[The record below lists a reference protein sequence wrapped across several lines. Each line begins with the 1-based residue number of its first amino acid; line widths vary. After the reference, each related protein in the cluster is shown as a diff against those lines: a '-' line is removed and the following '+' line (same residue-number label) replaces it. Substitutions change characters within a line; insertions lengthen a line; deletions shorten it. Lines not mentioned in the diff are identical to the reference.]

1 MKELV
6 DSIAPV
12 PQDAVTGSPVI
23 RVSESFDT
31 FYKREFRSMVSLAY
45 ATSKGWA
52 VAEDVAQEALAAAF
66 HDWDRVG
73 RLDNPATWV
82 RRVVI
87 NKSVGVVRR
96 RMSGIRAQARL
107 RSEPSHA
114 DFPTVSAETEH
125 VWDAVRKLPR
135 RQRQVVALRFID
147 QLTFEEIG
155 DVLGCSKDTVNT
167 HLRRAKSTLAHR
179 LGSEETS

>member
-6 DSIAPV
+6 DPAAPEPDSMIPETSV
-12 PQDAVTGSPVI
+12 IDAP
-23 RVSESFDT
+23 ESFDT
-31 FYKREFRSMVSLAY
+31 FYKREFRSMVSLSY
-45 ATSKGWA
+45 ATSRGWT
-52 VAEDVAQEALAAAF
+52 VAEDVAQEAFAAAYR
-66 HDWDRVG
+66 DWDRVG

-87 NKSVGVVRR
+87 NKSVGVIRR
-96 RMSGIRAQARL
+96 RVSGVRALARL
-107 RSEPSHA
+107 GSEPRHA
-114 DFPTVSAETEH
+114 NFPSVSAETEH

-155 DVLGCSKDTVNT
+155 EVLGCSKDTVNT

-179 LGSEETS
+179 LGTEETP